1 VRRLEIELDGPRL
14 GENTADLDRLF
25 RGIRKRLGAKNLSAG
40 LPLIREIPRILRE
53 TEYHVE
59 VLLCEEEAESW
70 RLMEVAPWRGK
81 NTLYG
86 LAVDLG
92 SSTVV
97 LRLVNMV
104 SGEVKDEL
112 SFLNPQT
119 AIGLDIL
126 TRIHYAGREGGLDRL
141 QDLIVTGLNNET
153 GLLAEKHEV
162 KREEI
167 ACMVVAGNTTM
178 THLLLGLD
186 PRWICREPY
195 IPAVNTLP
203 LLRSADVGIRLHPEA
218 RIFVL
223 PNVASYFGGDLIAGI
238 LASGMMERD
247 ELSILVDVGTNAE
260 IAVGT
265 RDWIVACAGAA
276 GPALE
281 GGVADMGMMAGP
293 GVIDS
298 VRISPSGEIEVRT
311 IEGKPPVGICGSG
324 LIDLVAQLYLAGMID
339 VRGRFVPEKCRE
351 KLREEDGLRSL
362 LIVPAAVTGT
372 GEDLSLSQTDIDGLI
387 RSKAAMYTILTTVA
401 KMINVS
407 MEDFSSFYMS
417 GTFGSYID
425 PRSAITIGMVPDL
438 PLERY
443 KTLGNTSLSGA
454 TEVLLSRRARDEIQ
468 TIRNMITYIE
478 LNVNQEFM
486 NLFSAAR
493 FIPHTDRSLFPS
505 VAA

>member
-1 VRRLEIELDGPRL
+1 V
-14 GENTADLDRLF
+14 LF
-25 RGIRKRLGAKNLSAG
+25 RSIRKRLGVKNLSAG

-53 TEYHVE
+53 TKYKVE
-59 VLLCEEEAESW
+59 VLLCEEEAGSW
-70 RLMEVAPWRGK
+70 RVMGIGSSLGK

-97 LRLVNMV
+97 VRLVDLK
-104 SGEVKDEL
+104 SGGVEEEV

-119 AIGLDIL
+119 EIGLDIL
-126 TRIHYAGREGGLDRL
+126 TRIHYADRERGLERL
-141 QDLIVTGLNNET
+141 QELIVMSLNKEI
-153 GLLAEKHEV
+153 GLLAEKHEIA
-162 KREEI
+162 REKI
-167 ACMVVAGNTTM
+167 ACIVVAGNTTM
-178 THLLLGLD
+178 SHLLLGLD

-195 IPAVNTLP
+195 IPAVNSLP
-203 LLRSADVGIRLHPEA
+203 LLKSADVGIRIHPEA
-218 RIFVL
+218 PILVF
-223 PNVASYFGGDLIAGI
+223 PNVGSYFGGDLIAGI

-260 IAVGT
+260 IAVGN
-265 RDWIVACAGAA
+265 REWIVACAGAA

-298 VRISPSGEIEVRT
+298 VRISASGEIEVRT
-311 IEGKPPVGICGSG
+311 ILGKPPVGICGSG
-324 LIDLVAQLYLAGMID
+324 LIDLAAQLYLARMID
-339 VRGRFVPEKCRE
+339 VRGKFVPERCRE
-351 KLREEDGLRSL
+351 KLREEDGMRSL
-362 LIVPAAVTGT
+362 LIVPAAASGT
-372 GEDLSLSQTDIDGLI
+372 GQNLVLAQTDIDGLI

-401 KMINVS
+401 GMINVS

-425 PRSAITIGMVPDL
+425 PGSAITIGMVPDL

-443 KTLGNTSLSGA
+443 KTLGNTSLAGA
-454 TEVLLSRRARDEIQ
+454 TEALLSGKARREIQ

-505 VAA
+505 VKI